1 MGSDHEL
8 AAITEAHNA
17 RMAGIDPLIPPG
29 AVVPAVGDEFAITVD
44 GGSAVAR
51 TQRAE
56 AASLDALWGALTTY
70 ALSGI
75 RVGADRPAAAVMED
89 LLTGWHAWV
98 AEQPADPSGDTAVS
112 LMWPSRDVEPVNTFL
127 AHGMTP
133 RIAIAAR
140 PAGRAIPPAPDQD
153 VPIRPIE
160 DRDLEGAVARY
171 LDVVGWDANFGGVV
185 LRPSAAEAIRADLR
199 HTLASDSHSAW
210 VAERDGEI
218 IGLAIIEWPS
228 TSGWI
233 GALAN
238 ARRVAYLG
246 TMSVASGRRGAGV
259 GSALSQTVHQ
269 ALDAGG
275 VDVTLLHHSV
285 ANPLST
291 PFWHRNG
298 YRPLWTSWS
307 ARPHSTLR

>member
-51 TQRAE
+51 TQHAE

-70 ALSGI
+70 TLSGI

-98 AEQPADPSGDTAVS
+98 AEQPADSSGDTAAS

-171 LDVVGWDANFGGVV
+171 LDVVGWDASRLPGHHVGRIRSARRRRGIGPVPDRAPGPGRGRGGRDAAASLGGQPAVHAV
-185 LRPSAAEAIRADLR
+185 LAPKRL
-199 HTLASDSHSAW
+199 
-210 VAERDGEI
+210 
-218 IGLAIIEWPS
+218 PS
-228 TSGWI
+228 T
-233 GALAN
+233 
-238 ARRVAYLG
+238 
-246 TMSVASGRRGAGV
+246 
-259 GSALSQTVHQ
+259 
-269 ALDAGG
+269 LDQ
-275 VDVTLLHHSV
+275 L
-285 ANPLST
+285 
-291 PFWHRNG
+291 
-298 YRPLWTSWS
+298 
-307 ARPHSTLR
+307 